1 MLLAALSDATNPS
14 PGPSFETPL
23 REPTFT
29 YKPLPEFHRF
39 ADFPTE
45 LRLMIWRSA
54 IPVDFSDNPISVK
67 PYSYT
72 SRNRRMPPKTLGI
85 NQESRKE
92 TLKYFRRL
100 DLQAL
105 EVSEHE
111 GHKWHRKY
119 PIYSILWDNAIDV
132 LTLDWWSLVSNVTDV
147 LKYLNLETFVNEEEG
162 TITCVQILDIDT
174 QAWSSGYGTLF
185 LGPHVMEPI
194 EKKLKY
200 FVRLRE
206 LRLSMFSRNRSFD
219 DEIHVRKS
227 FEECFKRLAAQ
238 NCGYCV
244 PRVYLAPQEW
254 NDPRRLMR

>member
-1 MLLAALSDATNPS
+1 MRLAALSDTTNPS
-14 PGPSFETPL
+14 QGSSFKTPI
-23 REPTFT
+23 REPTFI
-29 YKPLPEFHRF
+29 YKPLPEFHHF
-39 ADFPTE
+39 ADFPAE

-72 SRNRRMPPKTLGI
+72 SRNRRMPPKTSGI

-92 TLKYFRRL
+92 TLKYLRRL
-100 DLQAL
+100 ELQTP

-119 PIYSILWDNAIDV
+119 PIHFILWDISIDV

-147 LKYLNLETFVNEEEG
+147 LKYLNLETFVNEKKG
-162 TITCVQILDIDT
+162 TISCVQILDIDT
-174 QAWSSGYGTLF
+174 QAWSSGYGTLS

-200 FVRLRE
+200 FRRIADIVFPGYIWRR
-206 LRLSMFSRNRSFD
+206 RNGMILED
-219 DEIHVRKS
+219 
-227 FEECFKRLAAQ
+227 
-238 NCGYCV
+238 
-244 PRVYLAPQEW
+244 
-254 NDPRRLMR
+254 

>member
-1 MLLAALSDATNPS
+1 M
-14 PGPSFETPL
+14 
-23 REPTFT
+23 
-29 YKPLPEFHRF
+29 
-39 ADFPTE
+39 
-45 LRLMIWRSA
+45 
-54 IPVDFSDNPISVK
+54 PVDFSNNPISVK

-72 SRNRRMPPKTLGI
+72 FRNRRLPPKTSGI

-100 DLQAL
+100 ELQTP

-111 GHKWHRKY
+111 GHIWHRKY
-119 PIYSILWDNAIDV
+119 PVHFIFWDNSIDV

-147 LKYLNLETFVNEEEG
+147 LKYLNLESFVNEKKG
-162 TITCVQILDIDT
+162 TISCVQILDIDT
-174 QAWSSGYGTLF
+174 QAWSSGYRTLS
-185 LGPHVMEPI
+185 LGSHVMEPI

-206 LRLSMFSRNRSFD
+206 VRLIMFSRNRSFD

-227 FEECFKRLAAQ
+227 FEECFVRLAAQ

-244 PRVYLAPQEW
+244 PRVYLVLQEW